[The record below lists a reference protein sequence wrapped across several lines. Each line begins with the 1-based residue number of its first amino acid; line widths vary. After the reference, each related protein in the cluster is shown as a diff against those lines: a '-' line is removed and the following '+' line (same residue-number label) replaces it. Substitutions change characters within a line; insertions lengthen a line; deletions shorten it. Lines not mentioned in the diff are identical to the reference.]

1 MDDHNAMMTTFKTKI
16 VIVMPMTMMG
26 RELSRAGSGG
36 CTMLE
41 PAAVGRRPSPR
52 DESPSVPVPPRTM
65 SSDEFGIGGLLKME
79 LKNESSE
86 EM

>member
-1 MDDHNAMMTTFKTKI
+1 MVTIMTMFYNII
-16 VIVMPMTMMG
+16 VILVMITMTKMG

-79 LKNESSE
+79 LKNESSKK
-86 EM
+86 M

>member
-1 MDDHNAMMTTFKTKI
+1 MIT
-16 VIVMPMTMMG
+16 MTMMG

-52 DESPSVPVPPRTM
+52 DESPSVPMPPRTM
-65 SSDEFGIGGLLKME
+65 SSDEFGTFGGLEKME
-79 LKNESSE
+79 LKKETSKK
-86 EM
+86 M